1 MRSARRAER
10 EGDTCKDHSIGQLPA
25 LVTLLL
31 HFPAGREEPH
41 QRGLTACCCPRA
53 GVISLT
59 APWACSEPMPACN
72 PSAAGN
78 KSCLKCML
86 NHSSLLLLL
95 LLLALLLAPSGLGPQ
110 SHLPAFW
117 AWGGIRKA
125 KKIAKVTQYGPRKPS
140 GLKHDALDL
149 QAYLCREVS
158 SFQHSV
164 TQGDS
169 PATDPRR
176 SASDGT
182 DQPEY
187 LWQGWTLGGLV
198 LIPIYTPRG
207 LFQPLNWF
215 YMCKPVSAIR
225 AKNLYSSF
233 GLNWAGFKPRY

>member
-1 MRSARRAER
+1 MKAALTKITQWVRSRDGSGILRSIWSGAWTSQKIWEVKYIRCYYLKALVTFAFSQKGW
-10 EGDTCKDHSIGQLPA
+10 EGRGHLQGPQLPA

-53 GVISLT
+53 GVINLT

-117 AWGGIRKA
+117 AWGWIRKA
-125 KKIAKVTQYGPRKPS
+125 KKIAKLTQYI
-140 GLKHDALDL
+140 LDN
-149 QAYLCREVS
+149 QV
-158 SFQHSV
+158 V
-164 TQGDS
+164 
-169 PATDPRR
+169 
-176 SASDGT
+176 
-182 DQPEY
+182 
-187 LWQGWTLGGLV
+187 
-198 LIPIYTPRG
+198 
-207 LFQPLNWF
+207 
-215 YMCKPVSAIR
+215 
-225 AKNLYSSF
+225 
-233 GLNWAGFKPRY
+233 